1 MQQIIDEHY
10 MQRALNL
17 AARAQGRTSPNP
29 AVGAVLVKN
38 EQVVGEGYHRRAG
51 TPHAEIMALQRAG
64 EHARGATLYVTLEP
78 CCHFGRT
85 PPCCETVINHGVAR
99 VVAATLDP
107 NPLVAGKG
115 MARLREAG
123 IATEVGILRE
133 QAWRLNEFF
142 FKYIKEGRPFITLK
156 AAMTLDGK
164 IATYSGDSRWISSE
178 AAREYVHRLRNLYD
192 AIMVGIGTVL
202 ADNPQLNTRLN
213 IEERRDPLRVI
224 LDPGL
229 QLPPEGKIVQ
239 SSLEQCTLVFTNRI
253 KDPGQVEMLE
263 GQGVEVFSLDGEG
276 PVLDLD
282 QVLKELGRRGIC
294 SLLLEGGAEVN
305 AAMLEKHLV
314 DKLIWVIAPKI
325 IGGKTAPGPVGG
337 PGRQL
342 MSEALVLEN
351 IQMEKLGPDFIFTAY
366 TGW

>member
-1 MQQIIDEHY
+1 MQQMIDEYY

-29 AVGAVLVKN
+29 VVGAVLVKDG
-38 EQVVGEGYHRRAG
+38 QVVGEGYHRRAG
-51 TPHAEIMALQRAG
+51 TPHAEVMALERAG
-64 EHARGATLYVTLEP
+64 ENARGATLYVTLEP

-85 PPCCETVINHGVAR
+85 PPCCEAVIDRGVTR

-115 MARLREAG
+115 MVRLQEAG
-123 IATEVGILRE
+123 IATGVGVLQE
-133 QAWRLNEFF
+133 EAWRLNEFF
-142 FKYIKEGRPFITLK
+142 FKYIREGRPFVTLK
-156 AAMTLDGK
+156 TAMTLDGK
-164 IATYSGDSRWISSE
+164 IATSTGDSRWISSE

-202 ADNPQLNTRLN
+202 ADDPRLNTRLN
-213 IEERRDPLRVI
+213 ITEVRDPLRVI
-224 LDPGL
+224 LDP
-229 QLPPEGKIVQ
+229 QLKLPLESKIVQ
-239 SSLEQCTLVFTNRI
+239 SGREQATLVFTNRLE
-253 KDPGQVEMLE
+253 DAGQVEALKE
-263 GQGVEVFSLDGEG
+263 LGVEVVSLDEEG

-282 QVLKELGRRGIC
+282 LVLEELGKRGIC
-294 SLLLEGGAEVN
+294 SVLLEGGAEIN
-305 AAMLEKHLV
+305 AAMLNKRLV

-325 IGGKTAPGPVGG
+325 IGGKTAPGPVAG

-342 MSEALVLEN
+342 MSEALLLNNVQL
-351 IQMEKLGPDFIFTAY
+351 EKLGPDFILTAY